1 MLTDCE
7 GKRGVKDNSK
17 ASGLGPRRMQLPLA
31 RMGEGQGEQVW
42 GKASWNPLG
51 PILLSLVRCW
61 RQDSTF

>member
-1 MLTDCE
+1 
-7 GKRGVKDNSK
+7 
-17 ASGLGPRRMQLPLA
+17 MQLPLA